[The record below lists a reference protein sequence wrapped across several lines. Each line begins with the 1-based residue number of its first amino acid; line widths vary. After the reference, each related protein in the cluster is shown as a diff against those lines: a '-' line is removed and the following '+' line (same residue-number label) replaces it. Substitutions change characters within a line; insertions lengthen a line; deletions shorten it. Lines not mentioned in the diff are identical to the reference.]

1 MPRIPYGLS
10 GAVSRVS
17 AGSLKR
23 RSKIP
28 VSGSNTEPLG
38 VRASDLEPSP
48 EDKRMEEEAQ
58 ARYLAGRKA
67 EWKRRQ
73 DGTRF
78 VDQMIV
84 TIKAGK
90 GGDGCVA
97 FNREKFRPHG
107 PPSGGN
113 GGRGGDVYIQAV
125 QGLSSLDGVP
135 NRIRAENGG
144 HGRGTWQHGTEGK
157 PTVIKVPVGTVVQEL
172 RDAKYRLPTPEE
184 VELQRL
190 ADLGIEDT
198 EEMRIKR
205 ERDRKWVHYP
215 TWEDSNIRRD
225 DFRAADA
232 AIKREEATQKRLKA
246 MDKKRKGT
254 LVFDLDEPHP
264 PNNPDPGI
272 LVAKGG
278 LGGFGNPFF
287 LSKDTPS
294 PKWATRGNLGDWITL
309 KLELK
314 IVADIGLVGLP
325 NAGKSTLLRALT
337 NSKAEVASYA
347 FTTLNPQVG
356 TVRMWNDGNATIKE
370 GRVIE
375 ESQKERE
382 KEEEA
387 LRSGEYAYGRP
398 KEQAKSHQESL
409 VPRDR
414 AHESLRF
421 KIADNP
427 GLIGGAAENRGLG
440 HLFLKSVERAPVLVY
455 VVDLS
460 APSPWDDLL
469 TVRDELE
476 AYKPGLS
483 AKARMVL
490 ANKADA
496 LAAGTEEEVAQ
507 AKEKLARLKDTAR
520 EMWERGPNVGGR
532 NLDVIAASAKYTQNM
547 TKVVNLLASYV
558 ETSRAENRRIRSPRI
573 ESVV

>member
-1 MPRIPYGLS
+1 M
-10 GAVSRVS
+10 
-17 AGSLKR
+17 
-23 RSKIP
+23 
-28 VSGSNTEPLG
+28 
-38 VRASDLEPSP
+38 
-48 EDKRMEEEAQ
+48 
-58 ARYLAGRKA
+58 
-67 EWKRRQ
+67 
-73 DGTRF
+73 
-78 VDQMIV
+78 
-84 TIKAGK
+84 
-90 GGDGCVA
+90 
-97 FNREKFRPHG
+97 PHG

-125 QGLSSLDGVP
+125 QGLSSLDSVP

-144 HGRGTWQHGTEGK
+144 HGRGTWQHGTDGK
-157 PTVIKVPVGTVVQEL
+157 PTVIKVPVGTVIQEL
-172 RDAKYRLPTPEE
+172 RDPKYRLPTPEE
-184 VELQRL
+184 VELQRM

-198 EEMRIKR
+198 EDMRIKR
-205 ERDRKWVHYP
+205 ERERKWVHYP
-215 TWEDSNIRRD
+215 TWEDSNIKRD

-232 AIKREEATQKRLKA
+232 AIKREEATQRRLKA
-246 MDKKRKGT
+246 MEKKRKGT
-254 LVFDLDEPHP
+254 LVLDLDEQQPE
-264 PNNPDPGI
+264 PGM
-272 LVAKGG
+272 LVARGG

-287 LSKDTPS
+287 LSKDTRS

-356 TVRMWNDGNATIKE
+356 TVRMWNDGNSNIKE

-375 ESQKERE
+375 ESEKERE

-387 LRSGEYAYGRP
+387 LRSGAYAYGRP
-398 KEQAKSHQESL
+398 RQENDANQDGV
-409 VPRDR
+409 VPHDR

-440 HLFLKSVERAPVLVY
+440 HLFLKSVERAPILVY

-460 APSPWDDLL
+460 ASSPWDDLL

-507 AKEKLARLKDTAR
+507 AKAKLDRLKETAQK
-520 EMWERGPNVGGR
+520 MWEKGPNVDGR
-532 NLDVIAASAKYTQNM
+532 VLDVVAASAKFTQNM

-558 ETSRAENRRIRSPRI
+558 EAARAENRRIRSPQI
-573 ESVV
+573 ESVE